1 MEEDWEKTLILAV
14 TILIIGG
21 FVISPKVRVISV
33 THYFTLFL
41 ILFFISLIQTYYLK
55 KWADD
60 EKKTDY
66 NLAYWIYCFISG
78 VIFLYLI
85 FILGLNPKLKSL
97 KGGANQFAYD
107 TNINIMTDNQSQ
119 NIIKNIAIKG
129 FNTVSNGVASYTNFW
144 KRIFTKLFSKNDSYA
159 EGTI

>member
-1 MEEDWEKTLILAV
+1 M
-14 TILIIGG
+14 
-21 FVISPKVRVISV
+21 R
-33 THYFTLFL
+33 
-41 ILFFISLIQTYYLK
+41 

-60 EKKTDY
+60 EQKTDY

-107 TNINIMTDNQSQ
+107 TNINIMTENQSQ

-129 FNTVSNGVASYTNFW
+129 FNTVSKGVSSYTNFW
-144 KRIFTKLFSKNDSYA
+144 KSIFAKLFSKNDPYA

>member
-14 TILIIGG
+14 TILIMGG
-21 FVISPKVRVISV
+21 FVISPKVKVISM
-33 THYFTLFL
+33 THYFALFI
-41 ILFFISLIQTYYLK
+41 ILFFICIIQTYYLK

-60 EKKTDY
+60 EQKTDY
-66 NLAYWIYCFISG
+66 NLAYWIYCVISA
-78 VIFLYLI
+78 VLFLYLI

-107 TNINIMTDNQSQ
+107 TNINIMTENQSQ
-119 NIIKNIAIKG
+119 NVIKNIANKG
-129 FNTVSNGVASYTNFW
+129 FNTVSNGVAAYTNFW
-144 KRIFTKLFSKNDSYA
+144 KRMFAKFFSKNNSYA

>member
-21 FVISPKVRVISV
+21 FVISPKVRVISI

-60 EKKTDY
+60 EQKTDY
-66 NLAYWIYCFISG
+66 NLAYWIYCLISG

-129 FNTVSNGVASYTNFW
+129 FNTVSNGVVSYTNFW
-144 KRIFTKLFSKNDSYA
+144 KSIFAKLFSKNDSYA

>member
-1 MEEDWEKTLILAV
+1 M

-21 FVISPKVRVISV
+21 FVISPKVRVISI

-60 EKKTDY
+60 EQKTDY
-66 NLAYWIYCFISG
+66 NLAYWIYCLISG

-129 FNTVSNGVASYTNFW
+129 FNTVSNGVVSYTNFW
-144 KRIFTKLFSKNDSYA
+144 KSIFAKLFSKNDSYA